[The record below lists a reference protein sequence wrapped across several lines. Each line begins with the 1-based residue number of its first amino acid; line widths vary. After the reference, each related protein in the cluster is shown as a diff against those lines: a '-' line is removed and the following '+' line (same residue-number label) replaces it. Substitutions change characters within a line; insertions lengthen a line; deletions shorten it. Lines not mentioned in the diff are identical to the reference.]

1 MSHHHTVFFEQRE
14 AVNPKDEMDKFEEIT
29 AQYENEEERRN
40 ATFDYFEKLK
50 KKTLPEI
57 EEIETDFY
65 EFGIESVAMTLRMKT
80 IEAREHWRGN
90 KNFSQFDIIETLL
103 ENFDEEEF

>member
-1 MSHHHTVFFEQRE
+1 MSRHHTVFFEQRE
-14 AVNPKDEMDKFEEIT
+14 AVNPKNEMEKLEEIA
-29 AQYENEEERRN
+29 AQYENPEERRE
-40 ATFDYFEKLK
+40 ATFDYFEKVK

-65 EFGIESVAMTLRMKT
+65 EFGIESVAMSLRMRT

-90 KNFSQFDIIETLL
+90 KNFSQLDIIETLL